1 MRVTVVTT
9 WFPTSLAPSSGSF
22 VVRDARAMATLGND
36 VEVVHLVPAHQ
47 DDGTRH
53 VYHEGLKVL
62 RLPMTPS
69 RPDQIAAAA
78 AALPQI
84 LAGSDI
90 VHTTAISSLLPFV
103 VARPRAPWVHTEHYS
118 GLTSPENLP
127 FATRAVLPM
136 VRRLLQRPDVV
147 TAVCEFLAT
156 PIRAV
161 RGEKETVIVP
171 CIVPPLH
178 PPVPR
183 PEATEDIRLVS
194 VGGLVERKDPLIAV
208 DTVAEL
214 VRRGQGATLTLVGD
228 GPLREQIEAR
238 AEEAGVAD
246 RVILTGTLGRVGA
259 LAARAHADLFFG
271 PTRGDNFFVSCAE
284 AIVAGRPVV
293 VGSTGGQGEYVD
305 PAVGALVDTQDAGA
319 YADAI
324 LDVHA
329 RTAALSAQDIAD
341 TIGDAFSVP
350 TVAAGYAEAHELAL
364 KARGGER

>member
-246 RVILTGTLGRVGA
+246 RRPRGRRP
-259 LAARAHADLFFG
+259 LLRPHPRRQLLRFLR
-271 PTRGDNFFVSCAE
+271 RGHR
-284 AIVAGRPVV
+284 GRP
-293 VGSTGGQGEYVD
+293 
-305 PAVGALVDTQDAGA
+305 
-319 YADAI
+319 
-324 LDVHA
+324 
-329 RTAALSAQDIAD
+329 
-341 TIGDAFSVP
+341 
-350 TVAAGYAEAHELAL
+350 
-364 KARGGER
+364 ARGGRLHRRSGGVRRPGGRRPRRHAGRRGVRGRHP